1 MAKPPPAPSGDD
13 RGHVLLVCL
22 HQQVSVGDC
31 PWPED
36 PEDLHETCCVE
47 GGQRGYVV
55 LRHAPTLRPLEKGG
69 QHAALVDS
77 ELRFRAVL
85 VRLSDC
91 LHAHEHIT
99 GFVQSVLHVLAEVK
113 VSALVSSHCPIVT
126 HDGDGMPTVITS
138 VFFWLIFSP
147 TC

>member
-13 RGHVLLVCL
+13 RGHVLLICL
-22 HQQVSVGDC
+22 RQQVSVGDC

-47 GGQRGYVV
+47 GGQRGHVV
-55 LRHAPTLRPLEKGG
+55 LRHTPTLRPIEEGG

-77 ELRFRAVL
+77 ELRFR
-85 VRLSDC
+85 

-99 GFVQSVLHVLAEVK
+99 GFIQSVLCVLAEVK
-113 VSALVSSHCPIVT
+113 VSALVSSDCPIFT
-126 HDGDGMPTVITS
+126 EDGDGMPTV
-138 VFFWLIFSP
+138 FCLFSFG
-147 TC
+147 